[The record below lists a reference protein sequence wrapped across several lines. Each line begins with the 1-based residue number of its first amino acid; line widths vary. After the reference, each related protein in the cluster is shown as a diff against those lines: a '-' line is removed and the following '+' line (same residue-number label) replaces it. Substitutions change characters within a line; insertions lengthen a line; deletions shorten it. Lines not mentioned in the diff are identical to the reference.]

1 MTNDELRRKIAEAK
15 GWTII
20 DEQSHIGVKDK
31 SGLSAYE
38 FIPNWPVNIVDAWE
52 LEEEVPTEKRSEY
65 TQELDKIIHGNFKPY
80 HPSKWDLLHASPR
93 DRCLAYLEWK
103 RQCSANNATTP

>member
-1 MTNDELRRKIAEAK
+1 MTNNELRHKIAEVK
-15 GWTII
+15 GWIVQESLTELWYLDEI
-20 DEQSHIGVKDK
+20 DRWQI
-31 SGLSAYE
+31 
-38 FIPNWPVNIVDAWE
+38 IPNWPVNIADAWE

-103 RQCSANNATTP
+103 LTCSANNVTTP